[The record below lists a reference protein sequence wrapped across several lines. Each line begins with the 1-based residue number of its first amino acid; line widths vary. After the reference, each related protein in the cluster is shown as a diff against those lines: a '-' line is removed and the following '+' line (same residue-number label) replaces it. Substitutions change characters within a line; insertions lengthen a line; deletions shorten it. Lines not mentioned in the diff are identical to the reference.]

1 MLLAMFSI
9 SLLFDLLGPITVSG
23 QMNRWGPKLKMPPKS
38 HFFYFAGFVVGEDP
52 KPPTPIDGQ
61 LNQGARNR
69 KKSGIPGF
77 GIPETGEMMG
87 G

>member
-1 MLLAMFSI
+1 
-9 SLLFDLLGPITVSG
+9 
-23 QMNRWGPKLKMPPKS
+23 MPPKS